1 MAAKHAAST
10 ALLIDDRF
18 LGHDTGQHPEHPR
31 RIAAIQLALRE
42 AELLND
48 RTRVEIRPATDE
60 QILRVHTATHLARLE
75 QAVQAGGAWIDADTL
90 VGPDSLNVARLAAG
104 AAVAAV
110 DAVVHGSIQRA
121 FCIGRPPGHHAT
133 PDRAM
138 GFCLLNSVAIAAS
151 HARSLGLQR
160 VAIIDW
166 DVHHGNGTQD
176 IFYRDPD
183 VWYASLHQSPLY
195 PGTGGRAE
203 TGVDAGLGTTLNCPL
218 LPMSGNEKWLETM
231 RDTVVPFIEEAA
243 PELILL
249 SAGYDA
255 HRHDPIGSCQV
266 DDDGF
271 AELTRVVADMAD
283 RHTGGKVIAV
293 LEGGYDPDT
302 LGRSVARSLQALDGA
317 N

>member
-1 MAAKHAAST
+1 MAAMHAAST
-10 ALLIDDRF
+10 ALLVDNRF

-42 AELLND
+42 AGVLSD
-48 RTRVEIRPATDE
+48 RPNVDIGPATDE
-60 QILRVHTATHLARLE
+60 QILRVHTDRHLARLE
-75 QAVQAGGAWIDADTL
+75 RAVKAGGAWIDADTL
-90 VGPDSLNVARLAAG
+90 VAPDSLDVARLAAG

-110 DAVVHGSIQRA
+110 GAMVHGSIQRA

-138 GFCLLNSVAIAAS
+138 GFCLLNSVAIAAA
-151 HARSLGLQR
+151 HARSLGIER

-176 IFYRDPD
+176 IFYRDPN

-195 PGTGGRAE
+195 PGSGERAE
-203 TGVDAGLGTTLNCPL
+203 TGVGAGLGTTLNCPL
-218 LPMSGNEKWLETM
+218 PPMSGNKEWLGTM
-231 RDTVVPFIEEAA
+231 SDSVVPFIKEAE

-255 HRHDPIGSCQV
+255 HRDDPIGSCRV

-271 AELTRVVADMAD
+271 AELTRIVTGLAD

-293 LEGGYDPDT
+293 LEGGYDPDA
-302 LGRSVARSLQALDGA
+302 LGRSVVRSLQALDGA